1 MAGERKLGF
10 LYKFY
15 IYKSK
20 LKKIQKNIKKYIDI
34 TYFIC

>member
-1 MAGERKLGF
+1 MAGERKRGF
-10 LYKFY
+10 LYKSY

-34 TYFIC
+34 THFMC